1 MTTIDFTQVPQVSL
15 IAGGMPDHLSMRAAQ
30 LAALTTAMSAGAFS
44 NMSDDIQG
52 NLRWLAS
59 SLAEEVSTLVEQAI
73 PGLMK
78 LAQS

>member
-15 IAGGMPDHLSMRAAQ
+15 IADAMPDHLSMRAAQ
-30 LAALTTAMSAGAFS
+30 LAALTAAMSQGAFS
-44 NMSDDIQG
+44 NMSNDIQG